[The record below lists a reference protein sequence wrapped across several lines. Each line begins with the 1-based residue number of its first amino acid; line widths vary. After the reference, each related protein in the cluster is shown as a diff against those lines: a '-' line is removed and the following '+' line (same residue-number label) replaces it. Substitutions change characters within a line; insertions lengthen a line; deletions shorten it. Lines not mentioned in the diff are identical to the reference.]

1 MRLNKAQVAEII
13 GVVAVCCVAGYM
25 IYNNT
30 VTVKKYGDEL
40 NKYVYSDKLHINQE
54 TAETATSEQ
63 ADIAENIENIEYTN
77 AINIVNSGSV
87 LKVDGGSTFIL
98 KATSQDDTEPEIKVD
113 DVNIVNSDQVLK
125 VDGGSSFKLEEASED
140 AAEHEVAEH
149 EVKFNIDY
157 WDDSSYTV
165 DYDRRSSSMI
175 VDNLVSIRLLA
186 DKDVA
191 DATAEFVTDL
201 GEIVVSGQKTITD
214 SESGDKMVV
223 QAVAKLTSS
232 DADKKEAI
240 QSAIDTIINSA
251 EMVNSSDDKISIS
264 VNGMTTKSK
273 LEDMSNFIL
282 TSRVAEIENSET
294 GDIVYCS
301 PYSKG
306 LTGSGLDK
314 TVTIGEKSLKY
325 GNISDSNTGYM
336 PFILDSNIKIAAKS
350 SDSLKAIFE

>member
-1 MRLNKAQVAEII
+1 MRLNKTQIAEII

-25 IYNNT
+25 VYNNT

-63 ADIAENIENIEYTN
+63 ADIVENIENIEYTN

-98 KATSQDDTEPEIKVD
+98 KATSQDDTE
-113 DVNIVNSDQVLK
+113 
-125 VDGGSSFKLEEASED
+125 
-140 AAEHEVAEH
+140 H

-157 WDDSSYTV
+157 WGDSSYTV
-165 DYDRRSSSMI
+165 DYDRNSSSMI

-214 SESGDKMVV
+214 SESGDKIVV
-223 QAVAKLTSS
+223 QAVAKLVSS

-251 EMVNSSDDKISIS
+251 EIVNDSNDDKISIS

-314 TVTIGEKSLKY
+314 TVTIGDKSLKY

>member
-13 GVVAVCCVAGYM
+13 GVVAICCVAGYM
-25 IYNNT
+25 GYNNT
-30 VTVKKYGDEL
+30 VIMNKFESEL
-40 NKYVYSDKLHINQE
+40 NNYVYSDKLHINQE
-54 TAETATSEQ
+54 TAETATGEQ
-63 ADIAENIENIEYTN
+63 ADIVENIENIEYTN

-98 KATSQDDTEPEIKVD
+98 KATNQDDT
-113 DVNIVNSDQVLK
+113 
-125 VDGGSSFKLEEASED
+125 
-140 AAEHEVAEH
+140 EH

-157 WDDSSYTV
+157 WGDSSYTV
-165 DYDRRSSSMI
+165 DYDRNSSSML

-251 EMVNSSDDKISIS
+251 DIVNDSNDDKVSIS

-273 LEDMSNFIL
+273 LEDMNSFIL

-294 GDIVYCS
+294 GDIAYCS

>member
-25 IYNNT
+25 VYNNT
-30 VTVKKYGDEL
+30 VTMNKFESEL
-40 NKYVYSDKLHINQE
+40 NNYVYSDKLHINQE

-63 ADIAENIENIEYTN
+63 AGIVENMENIEYTN

-98 KATSQDDTEPEIKVD
+98 KATSQDDTE
-113 DVNIVNSDQVLK
+113 
-125 VDGGSSFKLEEASED
+125 
-140 AAEHEVAEH
+140 H

-157 WDDSSYTV
+157 WGDQSYTV
-165 DYDRRSSSMI
+165 DYDRNSSSML

-251 EMVNSSDDKISIS
+251 DIVNDSNDDKISIS
-264 VNGMTTKSK
+264 VNGMTAKSK

>member
-13 GVVAVCCVAGYM
+13 GVVAICCVAGYM
-25 IYNNT
+25 VYNNT
-30 VTVKKYGDEL
+30 VTMNKFESEL
-40 NKYVYSDKLHINQE
+40 NNYVYSDKLHINKE

-63 ADIAENIENIEYTN
+63 ADIVEDIENIEYTN

-98 KATSQDDTEPEIKVD
+98 KATSQDDTE
-113 DVNIVNSDQVLK
+113 
-125 VDGGSSFKLEEASED
+125 
-140 AAEHEVAEH
+140 H

-157 WDDSSYTV
+157 WNDSSYTV
-165 DYDRRSSSMI
+165 DYDRNSSSMI

-201 GEIVVSGQKTITD
+201 GDIVVSGQKTITD

-240 QSAIDTIINSA
+240 QSAIDTIINSV
-251 EMVNSSDDKISIS
+251 EIVNDSSDDKSDDRISIS
-264 VNGMTTKSK
+264 VNGMTVKSK

-282 TSRVAEIENSET
+282 TSRVAEIENNET
-294 GDIVYCS
+294 GDIAYCS

>member
-13 GVVAVCCVAGYM
+13 GVVAVCCAAGYM

-63 ADIAENIENIEYTN
+63 AGIVEDLENIEYTN

-98 KATSQDDTEPEIKVD
+98 KATSQDDAEPEIKVD

-125 VDGGSSFKLEEASED
+125 VDGGSAFKLEETSED
-140 AAEHEVAEH
+140 AAEHEV
-149 EVKFNIDY
+149 KFNINP
-157 WDDSSYTV
+157 WNDSSYTV
-165 DYDRRSSSMI
+165 DYDRNSSSML

-251 EMVNSSDDKISIS
+251 DIVNDSNDDKISIR

-273 LEDMSNFIL
+273 LEDMNSFIL

-294 GDIVYCS
+294 GDIAYCS

>member
-1 MRLNKAQVAEII
+1 MRLNKAQIAEII

-25 IYNNT
+25 VYSNT

-63 ADIAENIENIEYTN
+63 ADIAEDKENIEYTN

-98 KATSQDDTEPEIKVD
+98 KATSQDD
-113 DVNIVNSDQVLK
+113 
-125 VDGGSSFKLEEASED
+125 
-140 AAEHEVAEH
+140 AEH

-157 WDDSSYTV
+157 WGDSSYTV
-165 DYDRRSSSMI
+165 DYDRNSSSMI

-251 EMVNSSDDKISIS
+251 DIVNDSNDDKISIS
-264 VNGMTTKSK
+264 VNGMTVKSK
-273 LEDMSNFIL
+273 LEDMNSFIL

-314 TVTIGEKSLKY
+314 TVTIGDKSLKY

>member
-25 IYNNT
+25 VYNNT
-30 VTVKKYGDEL
+30 VTMNKFESEL
-40 NKYVYSDKLHINQE
+40 NNYVYSDKLHINQE

-63 ADIAENIENIEYTN
+63 AGIVENMENIEYTN

-98 KATSQDDTEPEIKVD
+98 KATSQDDTE
-113 DVNIVNSDQVLK
+113 
-125 VDGGSSFKLEEASED
+125 
-140 AAEHEVAEH
+140 H

-157 WDDSSYTV
+157 WGDQSYTV
-165 DYDRRSSSMI
+165 DYDRNSSSML

-223 QAVAKLTSS
+223 QAVAKLVSS
-232 DADKKEAI
+232 DVDKKEAI

-251 EMVNSSDDKISIS
+251 DIVNDSNDDKISIS
-264 VNGMTTKSK
+264 VNGMTAKSK

>member
-25 IYNNT
+25 VYNNT

-63 ADIAENIENIEYTN
+63 ADIVENIENIEYTN

-98 KATSQDDTEPEIKVD
+98 KATSQDDTE
-113 DVNIVNSDQVLK
+113 
-125 VDGGSSFKLEEASED
+125 
-140 AAEHEVAEH
+140 H

-157 WDDSSYTV
+157 WGDSSYTV
-165 DYDRRSSSMI
+165 DYDRNSSSML

-223 QAVAKLTSS
+223 QAVAKLVSS
-232 DADKKEAI
+232 DANKKEAI

-251 EMVNSSDDKISIS
+251 DIVNDSNDDKISIS
-264 VNGMTTKSK
+264 VNGMTVKSK
-273 LEDMSNFIL
+273 LEDMNSFIL

-314 TVTIGEKSLKY
+314 TVTIGDKSLKY

>member
-25 IYNNT
+25 VYNNT

-125 VDGGSSFKLEEASED
+125 VDGGSAFKLEETSED
-140 AAEHEVAEH
+140 AAEHEEH

-157 WDDSSYTV
+157 WGDSSYTV
-165 DYDRRSSSMI
+165 DYDRNSSSML

-223 QAVAKLTSS
+223 QAVAKLVSS

-251 EMVNSSDDKISIS
+251 EIVNDSDDDKISIS

>member
-25 IYNNT
+25 VYNNT

-63 ADIAENIENIEYTN
+63 ADIIENIENIEYTN

-98 KATSQDDTEPEIKVD
+98 KATSQDDTE
-113 DVNIVNSDQVLK
+113 
-125 VDGGSSFKLEEASED
+125 
-140 AAEHEVAEH
+140 H

-157 WDDSSYTV
+157 WEDSSYTV

-240 QSAIDTIINSA
+240 QSTIDTIINSA
-251 EMVNSSDDKISIS
+251 DIVNDSSDDKSDDRISIS

-273 LEDMSNFIL
+273 LEDMNSFIL

-294 GDIVYCS
+294 GDIAYCS

>member
-25 IYNNT
+25 VYNNT

-63 ADIAENIENIEYTN
+63 AGIVENIENIEYTN

-98 KATSQDDTEPEIKVD
+98 KATSQDDTE
-113 DVNIVNSDQVLK
+113 
-125 VDGGSSFKLEEASED
+125 
-140 AAEHEVAEH
+140 H

-157 WDDSSYTV
+157 WGDSSYTV
-165 DYDRRSSSMI
+165 DYDRNSSSML

-251 EMVNSSDDKISIS
+251 DIVNDSNDDKSDDRISIS
-264 VNGMTTKSK
+264 VNGMTVKSK
-273 LEDMSNFIL
+273 LEDMNSFIL

-314 TVTIGEKSLKY
+314 TVTIGDKSLKY